1 MCWGGHNGISVTCR
15 SLCTVRRCC
24 ASQGLEEPHLIGTDV
39 HICDQMKLLL
49 LLCNAQNVVLSIEV
63 DACSK

>member
-1 MCWGGHNGISVTCR
+1 MLKVQAEAEASCAAVSCLHWSVR
-15 SLCTVRRCC
+15 
-24 ASQGLEEPHLIGTDV
+24 
-39 HICDQMKLLL
+39 ICDQMKLLL